1 MSTHRRG
8 LLAGLGLTALASAAP
23 AVAQTPPTAPKP
35 PLAER
40 LAAEA
45 AKHRLAV
52 SFDGDTVSGPGL
64 DRILQEARA
73 ARFLLLG
80 EEHGVAQAPI
90 LSQAVFKALAPSGY
104 SRLAIEV
111 SPPAAR
117 ALDEAATGGVEG
129 LKRFAADH
137 PPGPAF
143 YTMAEE
149 ARMLAAVRAAIPGPE
164 PVLLG
169 LDYEVLQDRLLIGR
183 LEAAAP
189 ASARAP
195 LAALKAASDKAWAA
209 YANSRNIGQILP
221 FSGDP
226 ALVRAVRAAWPKPDA
241 ASWDILETLE
251 QTLAINQHQ
260 TAERYFLS
268 NDARAQFNRAN
279 WARFWRAEGAKADPA
294 RVMLKFGAGHMVRGR
309 SPTEV
314 YDLGSLVSE
323 TAVLRGETSFH
334 LLVIPADGG
343 RQAVLNG
350 ETLRYD
356 PHPVSTVQEMALQS
370 LQAAALAGS
379 STLFDLRPLR
389 RLMPGSVTRDADAR
403 LSRVI
408 HGFDALLLV
417 AGSTA
422 SGNL

>member
-1 MSTHRRG
+1 MTTHRRG
-8 LLAGLGLTALASAAP
+8 LLAGLGLTALAGAAP
-23 AVAQTPPTAPKP
+23 AAAQTPPAAPKP

-40 LAAEA
+40 LTAEA
-45 AKHRLAV
+45 ATHRLAV
-52 SFDGDTVSGPGL
+52 GFDGDAVSGPGI
-64 DRILQEARA
+64 DRILEDARA
-73 ARFLLLG
+73 ARFFLLG
-80 EEHGVAQAPI
+80 EEHGVAQVPI
-90 LSQAVFKALAPSGY
+90 LAKALFEALAPSGY
-104 SRLAIEV
+104 SRLGLEV

-117 ALDEAATGGVEG
+117 ALDAAAAGGVAG
-129 LKRFAADH
+129 LRRFVADH

-143 YTMAEE
+143 YTMSQEAEL
-149 ARMLAAVRAAIPGPE
+149 LAAARAAVAGPG

-169 LDYEVLQDRLLIGR
+169 LDYEVLQDRLLIGQ

-195 LAALKAASDKAWAA
+195 LAALKAASDQAWAA
-209 YANSRNIGQILP
+209 YETSRNIGVILP

-226 ALVRAVRAAWPKPDA
+226 ALVRAVRAAWPSPDA
-241 ASWDILETLE
+241 ASDEILETLE
-251 QTLAINQHQ
+251 QTLVINQHQ

-268 NDARAQFNRAN
+268 NDVRAQFNRAN
-279 WARFWRAEGAKADPA
+279 WARFWRAEGAKLQPA
-294 RVMLKFGAGHMVRGR
+294 KVMLKFGAGHMVRGR

-323 TAVLRGETSFH
+323 TAALHGETSFH

-343 RQAVLNG
+343 RQAALNG

-356 PHPVSTVQEMALQS
+356 PSPVSTVEEMALAP

-389 RLMPGSVTRDADAR
+389 LLMPGSVTRSADAR
-403 LSRVI
+403 LARII
-408 HGFDALLLV
+408 HGYDALLLV

-422 SGNL
+422 SENL

>member
-1 MSTHRRG
+1 MTTHRRG
-8 LLAGLGLTALASAAP
+8 LLAGLGLTALAGAAP
-23 AVAQTPPTAPKP
+23 AAAQKPTAAPRP

-52 SFDGDTVSGPGL
+52 SFDGGAVSGPGL
-64 DRILQEARA
+64 DRILEEARA
-73 ARFLLLG
+73 ARFFLLG
-80 EEHGVAQAPI
+80 EEHGVAQVPI
-90 LSQAVFKALAPSGY
+90 LARALFQALAPSGY
-104 SRLAIEV
+104 TRLAIEI

-117 ALDEAATGGVEG
+117 ALDEAAVDGVAG
-129 LKRFAADH
+129 LRRFVADH

-143 YTMAEE
+143 YTMSEE
-149 ARMLAAVRAAIPGPE
+149 ADLIAAARAAVAGPE

-169 LDYEVLQDRLLIGR
+169 LDYEVVLDRLLIAR

-209 YANSRNIGQILP
+209 YEASRNIGVILT

-226 ALVRAVRAAWPKPDA
+226 ALVRAVRAAWPSPDA
-241 ASWDILETLE
+241 DSRELLETLE
-251 QTLAINQHQ
+251 QTLVINQHQ
-260 TAERYFLS
+260 TARRYFQS

-279 WARFWRAEGAKADPA
+279 WARFWRAEGAKAQPA
-294 RVMLKFGAGHMVRGR
+294 KVMLKFGAGHMVRGR

-323 TAVLRGETSFH
+323 TATLRDETSFH

-356 PHPVSTVQEMALQS
+356 PHPVSTVEEMALQP
-370 LQAAALAGS
+370 LQAAALTGS

-389 RLMPGSVTRDADAR
+389 RLMPGSVTQGADAR
-403 LSRVI
+403 LSRII
-408 HGFDALLLV
+408 HGFDAMLLV

>member
-1 MSTHRRG
+1 MTTHRRG
-8 LLAGLGLTALASAAP
+8 LLAGLGLTAIAGAAP
-23 AVAQTPPTAPKP
+23 AFAQTPAATPKP

-52 SFDGDTVSGPGL
+52 RFDGDAVSGPGL
-64 DRILQEARA
+64 DRILEEARA
-73 ARFLLLG
+73 ARFFLLG
-80 EEHGVAQAPI
+80 EEHGVAQVPI
-90 LSQAVFKALAPSGY
+90 LARALFEALAPSGY
-104 SRLAIEV
+104 SRLGLEV

-117 ALDEAATGGVEG
+117 VLDEAAAEGVAG
-129 LKRFAADH
+129 LKRFVVDH

-143 YTMAEE
+143 YTMSEE
-149 ARMLAAVRAAIPGPE
+149 ADLLAAARAAVAGPA

-169 LDYEVLQDRLLIGR
+169 LDYEVLQDRLLIAR
-183 LEAAAP
+183 LEAVAP

-195 LAALKAASDKAWAA
+195 LAALKVASDKAWAA
-209 YANSRNIGQILP
+209 YAASRNIGVILP

-226 ALVRAVRAAWPKPDA
+226 ALVRAVRAAWPNPDA
-241 ASWDILETLE
+241 ASWEILETLE
-251 QTLAINQHQ
+251 QTLVINQHQ

-268 NDARAQFNRAN
+268 NDVRAQFNRAN
-279 WARFWRAEGAKADPA
+279 WARFWRVEGAKAAPA

-323 TAVLRGETSFH
+323 TATLRGESSFH

-343 RQAVLNG
+343 RQAALNG

-356 PHPVSTVQEMALQS
+356 PYPVSTIEEMALQP
-370 LQAAALAGS
+370 LQAAALTGS

-389 RLMPGSVTRDADAR
+389 RLMPGSVTQSADAR
-403 LSRVI
+403 LSRII
-408 HGFDALLLV
+408 HGYDALLLV

>member
-1 MSTHRRG
+1 MTTHRRG
-8 LLAGLGLTALASAAP
+8 LLAGLGLTALATAAP
-23 AVAQTPPTAPKP
+23 AAAQTPPAAPKP
-35 PLAER
+35 TLAER
-40 LAAEA
+40 PAAEA

-52 SFDGDTVSGPGL
+52 SFDGGAVSGPGL

-73 ARFLLLG
+73 ARFFLLG
-80 EEHGVAQAPI
+80 EEHGVAQVPI
-90 LSQAVFKALAPSGY
+90 LAEALFTGLAPSGY
-104 SRLAIEV
+104 SRLAIEI

-117 ALDEAATGGVEG
+117 ALDEAAVDGVAG
-129 LKRFAADH
+129 LRRFVADH

-149 ARMLAAVRAAIPGPE
+149 ADLIAAARAAVAGPD

-169 LDYEVLQDRLLIGR
+169 LDYEVVLDRLLIAR

-195 LAALKAASDKAWAA
+195 LAALKAAADKAWAA
-209 YANSRNIGQILP
+209 YEASRDISVILT

-226 ALVRAVRAAWPKPDA
+226 ALVRAVRAAWPSPDA
-241 ASWDILETLE
+241 ASREILETLE
-251 QTLAINQHQ
+251 QTLVINQHQ
-260 TAERYFLS
+260 TARRYFQS
-268 NDARAQFNRAN
+268 NDVRAQFNRAN
-279 WARFWRAEGAKADPA
+279 WARFWRAEGTKAEPAK
-294 RVMLKFGAGHMVRGR
+294 VMLKFGAGHMVRGR

-323 TAVLRGETSFH
+323 TATLRGEHSFH

-343 RQAVLNG
+343 QQAGLNG

-356 PHPVSTVQEMALQS
+356 SHPVSTIGEMALQP
-370 LQAAALAGS
+370 LQAAALTGS

-389 RLMPGSVTRDADAR
+389 LLMPGSVTQGADAR
-403 LSRVI
+403 LSRII
-408 HGFDALLLV
+408 HGFEAMLLV